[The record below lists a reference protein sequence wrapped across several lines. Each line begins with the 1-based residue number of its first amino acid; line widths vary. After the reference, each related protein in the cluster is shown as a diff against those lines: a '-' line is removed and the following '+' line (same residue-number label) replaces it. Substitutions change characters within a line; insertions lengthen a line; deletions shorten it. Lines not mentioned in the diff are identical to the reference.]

1 MKKISCLFINP
12 LTAFSFIQIMK
23 KNNYTTAIH
32 TAGYSAV
39 GKIFQKLA
47 NKESFKI
54 VNILRK

>member
-23 KNNYTTAIH
+23 KNYYSSSIH

-47 NKESFKI
+47 NKENFKI
-54 VNILRK
+54 TNILRK